1 MVFEMKLFFYITL
14 KKWNE
19 VFIFVSFQFMV
30 VSAIGGSRWT
40 LFHTKYDQGRKVS
53 AIAVFQYLQVF
64 FEHLTVIW

>member
-40 LFHTKYDQGRKVS
+40 LFHTKYDQSRKVS
-53 AIAVFQYLQVF
+53 AIAVFEYLQVF